1 MAENTI
7 IQGVDVMLATID
19 MGRNAE
25 WYDVESA
32 ENIDGDE
39 AWFSVHIMQD
49 PTGQMWDGQEISRV
63 VGGPFATPDEA
74 LAFAE
79 KCLI

>member
-7 IQGVDVMLATID
+7 TQGVDVMLAVID
-19 MGRNAE
+19 MGCNAE
-25 WYDVESA
+25 WYDAERA
-32 ENIDGDE
+32 ENINSDE

-49 PTGQMWDGQEISRV
+49 PTGKMWDGQEISRV
-63 VGGPFATPDEA
+63 VGGPFATPEEA

-79 KCLI
+79 ECLI